1 MSGIRIL
8 SIETSTSM
16 CSVALHTNGV
26 CDDCIE
32 INEQNAHSSKLTVLI
47 EQLLEQNNVHIADC
61 DAIAISG
68 GPGSYTGL
76 RIGTSVA
83 KGLCYAANVPLIAV
97 DTLQALALACKGMIE
112 SENYSGDKIIFM
124 PMIDARRMEVYSSQW
139 SMDMEELSETQP
151 LIVDHNTIETFDSAN
166 TYVLCGDGSAKCK
179 DLLNAPHIHFVE
191 NCNTTAQTVGTL
203 AYEKFQKNQF
213 EDVAYYEPFYLKEF
227 VTTTPKNK
235 I

>member
-1 MSGIRIL
+1 MSSIRIL
-8 SIETSTSM
+8 SIETSTSI
-16 CSVALHTNGV
+16 CSVALHSNGV
-26 CDDCIE
+26 CVDFIE

-47 EQLLEQNNVHIADC
+47 EQLLEQNNVRIADC

-83 KGLCYAANVPLIAV
+83 KGLCYAANLPLIAV
-97 DTLQALALACKGMIE
+97 DTLQALALACKGIIE
-112 SENYSGDKIIFM
+112 SKQNLGNNTIFM
-124 PMIDARRMEVYSSQW
+124 PMIDARRMEVYTSQW
-139 SMDMEELSETQP
+139 NTNMKQICDTLP
-151 LIVDHNTIETFDSAN
+151 LIVDTETIHTFDSSY

-179 DLLNAPHIHFVE
+179 DVLNAPHIHFVE

-203 AYEKFQKNQF
+203 AYEKFQNNQF

-235 I
+235 M

>member
-1 MSGIRIL
+1 MSNIRIL

-47 EQLLEQNNVHIADC
+47 EQLLKQNNVRIADC

-83 KGLCYAANVPLIAV
+83 KGLCYAANIPLIAV
-97 DTLQALALACKGMIE
+97 DTLQALALACKGMI
-112 SENYSGDKIIFM
+112 
-124 PMIDARRMEVYSSQW
+124 
-139 SMDMEELSETQP
+139 
-151 LIVDHNTIETFDSAN
+151 
-166 TYVLCGDGSAKCK
+166 
-179 DLLNAPHIHFVE
+179 
-191 NCNTTAQTVGTL
+191 
-203 AYEKFQKNQF
+203 
-213 EDVAYYEPFYLKEF
+213 
-227 VTTTPKNK
+227 
-235 I
+235 

>member
-1 MSGIRIL
+1 MSSIRIL
-8 SIETSTSM
+8 SIETSTSI
-16 CSVALHTNGV
+16 CSVALHSNGV
-26 CDDCIE
+26 CVDCIE
-32 INEQNAHSSKLTVLI
+32 INEQNAHSSKLTVLM
-47 EQLLEQNNVHIADC
+47 EQLLEQNNVRIADC

-83 KGLCYAANVPLIAV
+83 KGLCYAANLPLIAV
-97 DTLQALALACKGMIE
+97 DTLQALALACKGIIE
-112 SENYSGDKIIFM
+112 SKQNLGNNTIFM
-124 PMIDARRMEVYSSQW
+124 PMIDARRMEVYTSQW
-139 SMDMEELSETQP
+139 NTNMKQICDTLP
-151 LIVDHNTIETFDSAN
+151 LIVDTETIHTFDSSY

-179 DLLNAPHIHFVE
+179 DVLNAPHIHFVE

-203 AYEKFQKNQF
+203 AYEKFQNNQF

-235 I
+235 M